1 MPSLYLLYHLDG
13 RTVVS
18 QLLKLEIKVV
28 QPRNELYFRRVAVN
42 DNELLGEDSFDDKTA
57 AVMFQSSFAKQFVEA
72 NVLLFIKSKRVLMTR
87 RWGLLSGL
95 VGQFSVCIHNIGK
108 KRVATWERP
117 RPRRAGT
124 FRMPKK
130 FSAYEGTARCYLT
143 ITKIRGGKI
152 FEKTLQNLRYGFR
165 GKVFPVC
172 NITTVRAQKKAI
184 GADWSGLERTS
195 KSKPLNRLYIAT

>member
-1 MPSLYLLYHLDG
+1 
-13 RTVVS
+13 
-18 QLLKLEIKVV
+18 
-28 QPRNELYFRRVAVN
+28 
-42 DNELLGEDSFDDKTA
+42 
-57 AVMFQSSFAKQFVEA
+57 
-72 NVLLFIKSKRVLMTR
+72 
-87 RWGLLSGL
+87 
-95 VGQFSVCIHNIGK
+95 
-108 KRVATWERP
+108 
-117 RPRRAGT
+117 
-124 FRMPKK
+124 MPKS
-130 FSAYEGTARCYLT
+130 FSAYKGTARCYLT